1 MKCPPRWA
9 VPVHIEAS
17 LCQEGLFEVVEDAWS
32 RSRDGVAGLAYCW
45 CRVREV
51 ACPKSQLSGCKLAT
65 LDSESFLGALP
76 DPPFSVR
83 GGSCCIDDE
92 GPVDG
97 V

>member
-1 MKCPPRWA
+1 M
-9 VPVHIEAS
+9 V
-17 LCQEGLFEVVEDAWS
+17 EGAWS

-76 DPPFSVR
+76 DPSFSVG
-83 GGSCCIDDE
+83 GGSCRVGDQAL
-92 GPVDG
+92 VDG